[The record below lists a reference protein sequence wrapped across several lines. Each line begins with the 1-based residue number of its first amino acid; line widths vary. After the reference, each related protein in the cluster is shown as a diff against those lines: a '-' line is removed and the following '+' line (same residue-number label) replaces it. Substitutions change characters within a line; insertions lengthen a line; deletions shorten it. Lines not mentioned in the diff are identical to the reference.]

1 MKFLF
6 SIRPCLQLLFFLT
19 ISVSLVPQY
28 LFAEKNT
35 GNIAH
40 HTIALSFALDKAMLE
55 ATSRIEIP
63 ARDSLRLDV
72 HHLRI
77 TGAVLESREQTPRQ
91 VVSRNGKIILAA
103 KPYARTLYLS
113 WQFHATPP
121 DTLIS
126 KKGITLTGIW
136 HPLAKQDM
144 LFTLKADLPDGFA
157 GISEGRVTTVHRKKA
172 GNTLQATV
180 DFPLPTLHFVAG
192 PYRIHQKKTGNI
204 TVYSYFFPEDD
215 HLAHG
220 YIDKA
225 ALFIEHYQKL
235 IGPFPYPSY
244 AIVENRFP
252 TGYGMPGF
260 TLLGQAVVRLP
271 FIKET
276 SLGHEIVH
284 SWFGNAV
291 GIAKDSGNWCEGL
304 TTYLA
309 DHDFAQNKGAGSAY
323 RKKQILR
330 YLDYVH
336 QDNSMTL
343 ADFMGAGHSGPMN
356 RKLRAIGYDRGSM
369 LFHMLKLEIGDKAF
383 FKGLRTLY
391 QEKKFDR
398 ASWQDIETIFSQ
410 AASKDLSVFF
420 QQWLHRADIP
430 DLIVDKASFRQEQD
444 GTMVRFHLVQ
454 KNTSPFLL
462 RVPVSITTMTGE
474 KKMLLTLKKADQE
487 FSIAVDALPVQLR
500 VDPDYDILRSLAD
513 DEIPATWARFL
524 GARNKILLLPDDTEE
539 AAKYSHLVDT
549 LRATGAQILHAHEF
563 NASKLGQSS
572 ILFAGPSGFRQSLFA
587 QYSPP
592 RQGFILKMKKNPLN
606 RQETMVLVDASTAD
620 EVRLAARKLSHYGQ
634 YSVLLFQKGQLVR
647 KEIEKTAQGLRID
660 LLPLPAGIP
669 TRAVQDFTSIIED
682 ISNSRVIYAGETHT
696 AYGDHILQLQIIQA
710 LYASNKNLA
719 LGMEMFPRSSQP
731 ALDGYIDGTISSEKE
746 FLDASR
752 YFSVWGFDYRYYR
765 GIIHFARTHHIP
777 IIALNIEKKIVSK
790 VFKEGNMDSLA
801 DEERKQ
807 IPPNRALT
815 LPGYSKR
822 LQKIYSMHR
831 SSPHAAP
838 RQFSGFLQAQ
848 AIWDETMAESIST
861 YLQKNP
867 DRQMI
872 IIAGAGH
879 VYKDSAIPPRVARR
893 MPGIRQSVL
902 ISNNGFDTGLETGK
916 AVDYLIFTEEV
927 KLPPAPKIGI
937 ILEERKKKT
946 NGEESEVIITGL
958 SPHGNGAK
966 SGLQKGDIILRID
979 NQPVRAISDIRYALL
994 DKADKETVI
1003 ISIKREQPLG
1013 STKEMN
1019 IPVQLSLFPKLQKL
1033 AFCQSCGRDAAYI

>member
-1 MKFLF
+1 MKIFF
-6 SIRPCLQLLFFLT
+6 SIRSCLRFLFFLT
-19 ISVSLVPQY
+19 ILTCSACLLPQY

-40 HTIALSFALDKAMLE
+40 HTLALSFDLNKARLN

-63 ARDSLRLDV
+63 ARDSLCLDV
-72 HHLRI
+72 HHLQI
-77 TGAVLESREQTPRQ
+77 TGAVLESRDQTPKQ
-91 VVSRNGKIILAA
+91 VVSRNGKIVLAA
-103 KPYARTLYLS
+103 KPYPQTLYLS

-121 DTLIS
+121 DNLIS
-126 KKGITLTGIW
+126 KRGITLTGIW
-136 HPLAKQDM
+136 HPLAAQDM
-144 LFTLKADLPDGFA
+144 LFTLKADLPVGFT
-157 GISEGRVTTVHRKKA
+157 GISEGKVTMVHRKKA
-172 GNTLQATV
+172 ANTFQATV

-215 HLAHG
+215 HLAEG

-235 IGPFPYPSY
+235 IGPFPYSSY

-271 FIKET
+271 FIKDT

-291 GIAKDSGNWCEGL
+291 GITEDSGNWCEGL

-309 DHDFAQNKGAGSAY
+309 DHAFALDEGAGSAY

-343 ADFMGAGHSGPMN
+343 AAFRGAGHAGPMN
-356 RKLRAIGYDRGSM
+356 RKLRAVGYDRGSM
-369 LFHMLKLEIGDKAF
+369 LFHMLKLEVGDKAF

-391 QEKKFDR
+391 QEKKFRR

-410 AASKDLSVFF
+410 AAGKDLSVFF

-430 DLIVDKASFRQEQD
+430 DLIVDKASFGQEQD
-444 GTMVRFHLVQ
+444 GAMIRFHLVQ
-454 KNTSPFLL
+454 KNATPFLL
-462 RVPVSITTMTGE
+462 RVPVLITTMTGE

-487 FSIAVDALPVQLR
+487 FSIAVDALPVQLT

-524 GARNKILLLPDDTEE
+524 GSENKILLLPDDAEE
-539 AAKYSHLVDT
+539 AAKYNHLVDT
-549 LRATGAQILHAHEF
+549 LRAMGAQVLRAHEL
-563 NASKLGQSS
+563 NNSKLGQSS
-572 ILFAGPSGFRQSLFA
+572 IFFAGPSRFRQSLFA
-587 QYSPP
+587 GYRPP
-592 RQGFILKMKKNPLN
+592 RQGFSMQMKKNPLN
-606 RQETMVLVDASTAD
+606 LQETMALVDASTAD

-634 YSVLLFQKGQLVR
+634 YSVLLFQKGRLVR
-647 KEIEKTAQGLRID
+647 KEIGKTAQGLQVD
-660 LLPLPAGIP
+660 LLPLPSGMP
-669 TRAVQDFTSIIED
+669 TNAVQDFTSIIEN

-696 AYGDHILQLQIIQA
+696 SYGDHILQLQVIQA

-746 FLDASR
+746 FLDASH

-765 GIIHFARTHHIP
+765 GIINFARTHHIP

-790 VFKEGNMDSLA
+790 IFKEGNLDSLT

-807 IPPNRALT
+807 IPQNRELT
-815 LPGYSKR
+815 LPGYRKR
-822 LQKIYSMHR
+822 LQKIYGMHQ
-831 SSPHAAP
+831 SSPHAGP
-838 RQFSGFLQAQ
+838 RKFSGFLQAQ
-848 AIWDETMAESIST
+848 AIWDETMSESIST

-902 ISNNGFDTGLETGK
+902 ISNNGFDTGRETGRS
-916 AVDYLIFTEEV
+916 ADYLVFTESVE
-927 KLPPAPKIGI
+927 LPPAPKIGI

-946 NGEESEVIITGL
+946 DGEESEVIITGL
-958 SPHGNGAK
+958 SPHGNAVK
-966 SGLQKGDIILRID
+966 SGLQKEDIILRID
-979 NQPVRAISDIRYALL
+979 NQPVHTISDIKYALL
-994 DKADKETVI
+994 DKADKDTVI
-1003 ISIKREQPLG
+1003 ISIKRKQHLD
-1013 STKEMN
+1013 STTEMD
-1019 IPVQLSLFPKLQKL
+1019 ISVQLSVFPKL
-1033 AFCQSCGRDAAYI
+1033 